1 MPKRTK
7 DFGQIKIFLKIK
19 MHLAVKYWFKYGNL
33 IPLLSNMLPVT
44 VAVDKMMYKEE
55 EFARDNLFMFLI
67 TDII

>member
-1 MPKRTK
+1 MPKWTK

-44 VAVDKMMYKEE
+44 VAVDKMM
-55 EFARDNLFMFLI
+55 
-67 TDII
+67 